1 MLSKRITKKKK
12 NTNHLDRSKTLS
24 NLTKLSIELIMNTKN
39 KSMNLNEMAKILNV
53 QKRRIYDVVN
63 ILQGIGKM
71 RRIGVNEVQLIEDD
85 Q

>member
-1 MLSKRITKKKK
+1 M
-12 NTNHLDRSKTLS
+12 
-24 NLTKLSIELIMNTKN
+24 SIELIMNTKN